1 MIRLGEQAKR
11 RWIAAGV
18 VVGLIGVLGGFLALW
33 PRDPNPPARFSAVH
47 VRRDQGRGFS
57 PDGRSYLVGDAQETT
72 AWGLTTGL
80 ATTRKSPRS
89 WGKSPVALKAFS
101 RDRRHFAGWSV
112 AEQATEQA
120 VVWGDAATG
129 EVRGRFPVK
138 LPWDTILPRLAWIAD
153 IPEIRCRKSG
163 ENPVSVLISRLEIR
177 TDTGFRSNYRLP
189 GRNSFDT
196 KAGY

>member
-1 MIRLGEQAKR
+1 MIRLGKQAKQR
-11 RWIAAGV
+11 RIAAGV
-18 VVGLIGVLGGFLALW
+18 VVGLVGVLGAVLALW
-33 PRDPNPPARFSAVH
+33 PRDPNPPARFSVH

-72 AWGLTTGL
+72 ARDLNTGH

-101 RDRRHFAGWSV
+101 RDRRHFTGWSV
-112 AEQATEQA
+112 AEQAAEQA

-138 LPWDTILPRLAWIAD
+138 LSDDTILPRLAWIAD

-163 ENPVSVLISRLEIR
+163 VSSDFEV
-177 TDTGFRSNYRLP
+177 
-189 GRNSFDT
+189 RNQN
-196 KAGY
+196 